1 MFNSI
6 GVIGGGVMAKG
17 VHRALSREG
26 VQVGLIDARELLSI
40 SSVDVSNFDLIIEC
54 VVEDFHVKKNIFERL
69 LEANPDAILA
79 SCTSSLSIDAL
90 QDCMNDSNR
99 FMGIHFMNPASSIK
113 VVEVVPSFNTDQSL
127 VDEVV
132 SWLESI
138 GRKVLVVPDTPG
150 FVVNA
155 LLFSFLNQAMLL
167 KEATGLSS
175 EAIDE
180 LVTHALGHPL
190 GPFKIMDLVGLD
202 TSENILRNLHL
213 RKPDQFQAPSPSIS
227 GLTSKGSLG
236 RKSKSGFY
244 TY

>member
-26 VQVGLIDARELLSI
+26 VQVVLIDAREFLSI

-54 VVEDFHVKKNIFERL
+54 VVEDFQVKKNIFERL
-69 LEANPDAILA
+69 LEVNLDAILA
-79 SCTSSLSIDAL
+79 SCTSSLSINAL
-90 QDCMNDSNR
+90 QDCLSGSNR

-113 VVEVVPSFNTDQSL
+113 VVEVVPSFETDQSL
-127 VDEVV
+127 VGEVI

-155 LLFSFLNQAMLL
+155 LLFSFLNQAMALQ
-167 KEATGLSS
+167 EVTGLSP

-180 LVTHALGHPL
+180 LVTRALGHPL
-190 GPFKIMDLVGLD
+190 GPFKTLDLIGLD
-202 TSENILRNLHL
+202 TSENILENLHL
-213 RKPDQFQAPSPSIS
+213 RKPDQFQAPAPSIS
-227 GLTSKGSLG
+227 ELTSEGRFG

-244 TY
+244 NY